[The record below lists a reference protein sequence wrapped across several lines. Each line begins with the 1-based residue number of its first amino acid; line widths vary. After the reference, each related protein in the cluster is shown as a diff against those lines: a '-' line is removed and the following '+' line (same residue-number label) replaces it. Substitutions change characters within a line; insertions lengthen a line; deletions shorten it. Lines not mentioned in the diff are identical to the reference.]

1 MTNTKKRIKELFFRF
16 KDLTTIGLA
25 NILSNGISVI
35 FWLYVASL
43 LGAEQY
49 GEISYFI
56 AIAGIASTVSL
67 VGVGS
72 TLVIYTAKE
81 IRIQA
86 TLFFIAIVSSMITA
100 IIVYFLYSNIGISF
114 YIIGIVIFTLSTS
127 EILGRKLYS
136 DYSKYM
142 ISQRIL
148 MVVFSLGFYF
158 LIGPT
163 GILIGMGLA
172 FFPYLFRIYK
182 GFKET
187 KIEFSLVKPRLG
199 FMANSYFLQLSA
211 SLSGNLDKIIIGPL
225 FGFIILG
232 NYHLALQLLAILGI
246 LPSIVYQYIL
256 PREASGLSNSLLKKL
271 TVLASIVLAIIGMVL
286 GPIILPMLFPKFIES
301 IDIVKIVSIAVI
313 PMTIIT
319 MYIAKFLA
327 QEKSKIV
334 FAGSAI
340 YLITIVLGIVVL
352 GKYFGVN
359 GIAAALVI
367 SNTAEAIYF
376 VIIHKFVN
384 LKQPDSN
391 KNTEIE

>member
-1 MTNTKKRIKELFFRF
+1 MTDTKKRIKELFFRF

-25 NILSNGISVI
+25 NMLSNGISVI

-72 TLVIYTAKE
+72 TLIIYTAKE

-199 FMANSYFLQLSA
+199 FMANNYFLQLSE

-271 TVLASIVLAIIGMVL
+271 TVLASIVLAVIGVGL
-286 GPIILPMLFPKFIES
+286 GPIVLPILFPEFIES
-301 IDIVKIVSIAVI
+301 TDIVKIVSLAVI

-334 FAGSAI
+334 FVGSGI
-340 YLITIVLGIVVL
+340 YLITMVLGIIVL

-367 SNTAEAIYF
+367 SNIVEAIYL
-376 VIIHKFVN
+376 VIIDKFVN

-391 KNTEIE
+391 KNIKIE

>member
-16 KDLTTIGLA
+16 KDLTIIGLA
-25 NILSNGISVI
+25 NLVSNGISVI

-72 TLVIYTAKE
+72 TLIIYTAKE

-114 YIIGIVIFTLSTS
+114 YIIGIVIFTLATS

-163 GILIGMGLA
+163 GILIGMALA

-199 FMANSYFLQLSA
+199 FIANNYFLQLSE

-256 PREASGLSNSLLKKL
+256 PREASGLSNTLLKKL
-271 TVLASIVLAIIGMVL
+271 TVLASIVLAIIGMGL
-286 GPIILPMLFPKFIES
+286 GPIVLPILFPEFIES
-301 IDIVKIVSIAVI
+301 TDIVKIVSLAVI

-319 MYIAKFLA
+319 MYISKFLA

-334 FAGSAI
+334 FVGSGI
-340 YLITIVLGIVVL
+340 YLITIILGIIVL

-367 SNTAEAIYF
+367 SNTVEAIYLF
-376 VIIHKFVN
+376 IIDKFVN

-391 KNTEIE
+391 KNIKIQ

>member
-211 SLSGNLDKIIIGPL
+211 SLSGNLDKIVIGPL

-334 FAGSAI
+334 FVGSAI
-340 YLITIVLGIVVL
+340 YLITIVLGIIVL

-384 LKQPDSN
+384 LKQPDAAS
-391 KNTEIE
+391 

>member
-1 MTNTKKRIKELFFRF
+1 MTDSIKRIKELFFRF
-16 KDLTTIGLA
+16 KDLTSIGIA
-25 NILSNGISVI
+25 NLLSNGISVI
-35 FWLYVASL
+35 FWLYIASL

-67 VGVGS
+67 VGVGN

-81 IRIQA
+81 VRIQA
-86 TLFFIAIVSSMITA
+86 SLFFIAIVSSMITA
-100 IIVYFLYSNIGISF
+100 IIVYFLYSNVGISL
-114 YIIGIVIFTLSTS
+114 YIIGIVIFISATS

-158 LIGPT
+158 LIGPN
-163 GILIGMGLA
+163 GILVGMGLA

-199 FMANSYFLQLSA
+199 FMANSYLLSLSR
-211 SLSGNLDKIIIGPL
+211 SLSGNMDKIVIGPL
-225 FGFIILG
+225 FGFVILG

-256 PREASGLSNSLLKKL
+256 PREASGLSNILLKKL
-271 TVLASIVLAIIGMVL
+271 TVIISIILAVIGVGL
-286 GPIILPMLFPKFIES
+286 GPIVLPILFPKFIES
-301 IDIVKIVSIAVI
+301 TDIVKIVSLAVI
-313 PMTIIT
+313 PITINT
-319 MYIAKFLA
+319 MYISKFLG

-334 FAGSAI
+334 LVGSGI
-340 YLITIVLGIVVL
+340 YLITLVLGIIVLGEH
-352 GKYFGVN
+352 FGVN
-359 GIAAALVI
+359 GIAASLVI
-367 SNTAEAIYF
+367 STTFESIYL
-376 VIIHKFVN
+376 VIIDKFVN
-384 LKQPDSN
+384 LKQTDSN
-391 KNTEIE
+391 KNNKIK

>member
-16 KDLTTIGLA
+16 KDLTTMGLA

-225 FGFIILG
+225 FGFAILG

-301 IDIVKIVSIAVI
+301 IDIVKIVSLAVI

-334 FAGSAI
+334 FVGSAI
-340 YLITIVLGIVVL
+340 YLITIVLGIIVL

-367 SNTAEAIYF
+367 SNTAEAIYL
-376 VIIHKFVN
+376 VIIDKFVN

>member
-1 MTNTKKRIKELFFRF
+1 MTNTKKRIKELFFKI

-25 NILSNGISVI
+25 NILSNGISVV

-43 LGAEQY
+43 LGTEQY

-72 TLVIYTAKE
+72 TLIIYTAKE

-114 YIIGIVIFTLSTS
+114 YIIGIVIFILSTS

-199 FMANSYFLQLSA
+199 FIANNYLFSLSS
-211 SLSGNLDKIIIGPL
+211 SLSGNMDKIVIGPL
-225 FGFIILG
+225 FGFAILG

-271 TVLASIVLAIIGMVL
+271 TVLASIILAIIGMVL
-286 GPIILPMLFPKFIES
+286 GPIILPMLFPEFIES
-301 IDIVKIVSIAVI
+301 TDIVKIVSLAVI
-313 PMTIIT
+313 PITINT
-319 MYIAKFLA
+319 MYISKFLA

-334 FAGSAI
+334 LVGSGI

-352 GKYFGVN
+352 GKYLGVN

-367 SNTAEAIYF
+367 SNTVQAIYL
-376 VIIHKFVN
+376 VIIDKFVN
-384 LKQPDSN
+384 LKESDSN

>member
-334 FAGSAI
+334 FVGSAI
-340 YLITIVLGIVVL
+340 YLITIVLGIIVL

>member
-72 TLVIYTAKE
+72 TLIIYTAKE

-114 YIIGIVIFTLSTS
+114 YIIGIVIFTLATS

-163 GILIGMGLA
+163 GILIGMALA

-256 PREASGLSNSLLKKL
+256 PREASGLSNTLLKKL
-271 TVLASIVLAIIGMVL
+271 TVLASIVLAIIGMGL
-286 GPIILPMLFPKFIES
+286 GPIVLPILFPEFIES
-301 IDIVKIVSIAVI
+301 TDIVKIVSLAVI

-319 MYIAKFLA
+319 MYISKFLA

-334 FAGSAI
+334 FVGSGI
-340 YLITIVLGIVVL
+340 YLITIVLGIIVL

-367 SNTAEAIYF
+367 SNTVEAIYL
-376 VIIHKFVN
+376 VIIDKFVN
-384 LKQPDSN
+384 LKESDSN
-391 KNTEIE
+391 SNTEIE